1 MDYTPNKD
9 RVIVKIKLND
19 TKTEN
24 GIITTLNPEEE
35 KIQQGTIVAVGPDVK
50 VVEVGNTAIVN
61 KFAGVPIKIEG
72 EEYLSFR
79 EDDIEGVITEN
90 TLL

>member
-9 RVIVKIKLND
+9 RVIVKINLAE
-19 TKTEN
+19 TSTES
-24 GIITTLNPEEE
+24 GIITTLNPEES
-35 KIQQGTIVAVGPDVK
+35 KIQQGKIVAVGPEVR

-79 EDDIEGVITEN
+79 EDDIEGVITN
-90 TLL
+90 TL